1 MSQMSLQLIVG
12 LGNPEQ
18 KYLSTRHNV
27 GFWVAD
33 SLSKKLARDLKATHK
48 ALTYK
53 KSDILGIEQVQRD
66 KLKYRKK

>member
-18 KYLSTRHNV
+18 KYMSTRHNV

-33 SLSKKLARDLKATHK
+33 SISKKLGLDKGLCV
-48 ALTYK
+48 
-53 KSDILGIEQVQRD
+53 KSEN
-66 KLKYRKK
+66 